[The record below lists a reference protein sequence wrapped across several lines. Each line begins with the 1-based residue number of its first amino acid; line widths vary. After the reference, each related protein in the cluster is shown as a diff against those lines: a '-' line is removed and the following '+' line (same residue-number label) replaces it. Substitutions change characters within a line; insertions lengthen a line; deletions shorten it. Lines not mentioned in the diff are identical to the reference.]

1 MSKAFECNE
10 RVPAKQSL
18 PGLNP
23 NPLGSTFGNYPHVK
37 DAHGN
42 ATRMHCGKYL
52 CWLGSYGAQR
62 DTFDATQIDLL

>member
-1 MSKAFECNE
+1 M
-10 RVPAKQSL
+10 QSWIIFVADKL
-18 PGLNP
+18 LKHYGV
-23 NPLGSTFGNYPHVK
+23 LGSTFGNYPHVK